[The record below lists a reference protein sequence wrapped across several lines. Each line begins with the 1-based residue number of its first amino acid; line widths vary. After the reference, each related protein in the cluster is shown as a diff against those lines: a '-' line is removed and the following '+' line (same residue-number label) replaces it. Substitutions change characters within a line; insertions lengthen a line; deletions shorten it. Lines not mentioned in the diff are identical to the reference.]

1 MAGAGAERVDGLR
14 VGLVL
19 GAGGVVGAAWL
30 AGGLE
35 ALEAETGWNPARAE
49 RIVGTSAGS
58 LMGSLLAA
66 GEASWRDGDETRPG
80 GGDRLADAGE
90 RPEDHDRSGGA
101 GFSLVH
107 GLPWLGPASPRLAL
121 AALMHPSARSP
132 MHLALALMPQ
142 GFVSTADVEDVIRRA
157 VPSGW
162 VDHPGLW
169 VMACDYATGEPTAF
183 GRPGAPRADLADAV
197 AASCAI
203 PSFYHPKTIA
213 GRRYVDG
220 GMHSG
225 SNLDVLVGEDLDLV
239 ICLNPTS
246 SRHSVTTGS
255 LEDRASAVMRSF
267 SGRRLGSEA
276 KRLRAAGT
284 EVVLVQPT
292 DADLEVMPSN
302 LMSRRRRREV
312 YETARQ
318 TVAAQVRAAGLRG
331 RLRGARRPRMAPSA

>member
-1 MAGAGAERVDGLR
+1 
-14 VGLVL
+14 VL

-66 GEASWRDGDETRPG
+66 GEAPWRDADDTRPG
-80 GGDRLADAGE
+80 AGDRLADAGE
-90 RPEDHDRSGGA
+90 RPEDSDRSGGA
-101 GFSLVH
+101 GFSLVR
-107 GLPWLGPASPRLAL
+107 GLPWLGPGSPRLAL
-121 AALMHPSARSP
+121 SALLHPSPQSP
-132 MHLALALMPQ
+132 MQLVLGLMPQ
-142 GFVSTADVEDVIRRA
+142 GLISTADVEDVIRRA

-169 VMACDYATGEPTAF
+169 VVACDYDTGEPTAF
-183 GRPGAPRADLADAV
+183 GRPAAPPADLADAV

-220 GMHSG
+220 GLHSG

-246 SRHSVTTGS
+246 SRHSVTMGT
-255 LEDRASAVMRSF
+255 LEERASALMRSY

-276 KRLRAAGT
+276 KRLRATGT

-292 DADLEVMPSN
+292 DADLEVMPTN

-312 YETARQ
+312 YETARR

-331 RLRGARRPRMAPSA
+331 LLGGEPARGAAAEPGMAPCA